1 MFYALAKV
9 TPTKDATTAMSPQN
23 HEQVVSQ
30 AVANRYQ
37 NAEKTKMDVL
47 TALHNYRGLS
57 PKLDKFV
64 FNDGSDRE
72 LLNLDGTIP
81 VRYKGYDFTRHGPLK
96 WGEDLNCNPSA
107 VYNIPICIWLL
118 DNHPFSSP
126 MVYVKPTPDMLIKAS
141 RHVDQNGKVYLPY
154 LHEWNLNSS
163 DLPGLIQIMI
173 MTFSEMPP
181 VYSKPKSAQP
191 TTGGPYPTPYPTNP
205 PGYMPMPGGGPSLPY
220 PAAQP
225 TGTGAYPSYPAQ
237 PGYPPTSTP
246 YPVYP
251 PTSSAGYPSTQPGPP
266 AAYPPPYSAM
276 PYTPYHNATPSLTT
290 QPTATETN
298 TTAAG
303 NTGTITEEHIR
314 VSLISAVSDRVRAK
328 LRDSYGG
335 SQAEVSVL
343 RQQQTDLNEGKTKV
357 EGLIN
362 KLEQEQSEL
371 DKNVRVLREREAEIK
386 SVLSRLSSATE
397 APDVDEAVTTTAP
410 LYKQLLNAYA
420 EDQATQ
426 DAIYYL
432 GEALRRDVIDLDSF
446 LKHVRSLSRKQFQLR
461 ATMIKC
467 RAKGNMAG

>member
-1 MFYALAKV
+1 
-9 TPTKDATTAMSPQN
+9 MSPQ

-37 NAEKTKMDVL
+37 NVDKTKRDVM

-81 VRYKGYDFTRHGPLK
+81 VRYKG
-96 WGEDLNCNPSA
+96 A
-107 VYNIPICIWLL
+107 VYNIPVCIWLL
-118 DNHPFSSP
+118 DNHPLSSP

-154 LHEWNLNSS
+154 LHEWNPNSS

-181 VYSKPKSAQP
+181 VYSKPKNAQ
-191 TTGGPYPTPYPTNP
+191 TGTGTPYPTPYPSGT
-205 PGYMPMPGGGPSLPY
+205 PGYMPMPGGGSNLPY
-220 PAAQP
+220 PTSNPVSSSGYTPYP
-225 TGTGAYPSYPAQ
+225 TQ
-237 PGYPPTSTP
+237 PGYPPSSTP

-251 PTSSAGYPSTQPGPP
+251 PTSSAGYPSQPGPP
-266 AAYPPPYSAM
+266 AYPPPYTPGVTYP
-276 PYTPYHNATPSLTT
+276 PYPSTTSNLTT
-290 QPTATETN
+290 QTTETSGVT
-298 TTAAG
+298 TTA
-303 NTGTITEEHIR
+303 TGTITEEHIR
-314 VSLISAVSDRVRAK
+314 ASLVSAVSDRVRAK
-328 LRDSYGG
+328 LRDLYGG
-335 SQAEVSVL
+335 AQAEVSVL
-343 RQQQTDLNEGKTKV
+343 RQQQSDLSQGKVKV
-357 EGLIN
+357 EGLIS
-362 KLEQEQSEL
+362 KLEQEQTEL
-371 DKNVRVLREREAEIK
+371 DKSIRIMREREAEIK
-386 SVLSRLSSATE
+386 SVMSRLSSSTE
-397 APDVDEAVTTTAP
+397 PMDVDEAVTTTAP

-432 GEALRRDVIDLDSF
+432 GEALRRDVIDLDTF

>member
-1 MFYALAKV
+1 
-9 TPTKDATTAMSPQN
+9 MSPQ

-37 NAEKTKMDVL
+37 NGDKTKRDVM

-81 VRYKGYDFTRHGPLK
+81 VRYKG
-96 WGEDLNCNPSA
+96 A
-107 VYNIPICIWLL
+107 VYNIPVCIWLL
-118 DNHPFSSP
+118 DNHPLSSP

-154 LHEWNLNSS
+154 LHEWNPNSS

-181 VYSKPKSAQP
+181 VYSKPKNAQP
-191 TTGGPYPTPYPTNP
+191 TTGAPYPTPYPSTNP
-205 PGYMPMPGGGPSLPY
+205 GYLPMTGTGSSLPY
-220 PAAQP
+220 PTTNP
-225 TGTGAYPSYPAQ
+225 VGTSGYPPYPAQ
-237 PGYPPTSTP
+237 PGYPPSSTP

-251 PTSSAGYPSTQPGPP
+251 PTSTTGYPPSQPGPP
-266 AAYPPPYSAM
+266 SYPPPYTPGVTYP
-276 PYTPYHNATPSLTT
+276 PYPPTTSNLTT
-290 QPTATETN
+290 QSTETSGA
-298 TTAAG
+298 TTAA
-303 NTGTITEEHIR
+303 TGTITEEHIR
-314 VSLISAVSDRVRAK
+314 ASLVSAVSDRVRAK

-335 SQAEVSVL
+335 AQAEVSVL
-343 RQQQTDLNEGKTKV
+343 RQQQADLNQGKIKV
-357 EGLIN
+357 EGLIS
-362 KLEQEQSEL
+362 KLEQEQGEL
-371 DKNVRVLREREAEIK
+371 DKSIRILREREAEIK
-386 SVLSRLSSATE
+386 SVMSRLSSATE
-397 APDVDEAVTTTAP
+397 PLDVDEAVTTTAP

-432 GEALRRDVIDLDSF
+432 GEALRRDVIDLDTF

>member
-1 MFYALAKV
+1 
-9 TPTKDATTAMSPQN
+9 MSPQ

-37 NAEKTKMDVL
+37 NVDKTKRDVM

-64 FNDGSDRE
+64 FRSGTSRY
-72 LLNLDGTIP
+72 LLCLEGTIP
-81 VRYKGYDFTRHGPLK
+81 VTYKG
-96 WGEDLNCNPSA
+96 A
-107 VYNIPICIWLL
+107 VYNIPVCIWLL
-118 DNHPFSSP
+118 DNHPLSSP

-154 LHEWNLNSS
+154 LHEWNPSSS

-181 VYSKPKSAQP
+181 VYSKPKTAQP
-191 TTGGPYPTPYPTNP
+191 TTGAPYPSPYPSGTPGSATGYPPYPT
-205 PGYMPMPGGGPSLPY
+205 
-220 PAAQP
+220 
-225 TGTGAYPSYPAQ
+225 Q
-237 PGYPPTSTP
+237 PGYPPSNTP

-251 PTSSAGYPSTQPGPP
+251 PTSSAGYPPGQPGPP
-266 AAYPPPYSAM
+266 SYPPPYTAGVSYP
-276 PYTPYHNATPSLTT
+276 PYPSTTSNLTT
-290 QPTATETN
+290 QTTETSGI
-298 TTAAG
+298 TTAA
-303 NTGTITEEHIR
+303 TGTITEEHIR
-314 VSLISAVSDRVRAK
+314 ASLVSAVSDRVRAK

-335 SQAEVSVL
+335 AQAEVSVL
-343 RQQQTDLNEGKTKV
+343 RQQQADLNQGKIKV
-357 EGLIN
+357 EGLIS
-362 KLEQEQSEL
+362 KLEQEQAEL
-371 DKNVRVLREREAEIK
+371 DKSVRILREREAEIK
-386 SVLSRLSSATE
+386 AVLSRLSSATE
-397 APDVDEAVTTTAP
+397 PLDVDEAVTTTAP

-432 GEALRRDVIDLDSF
+432 GEALRRDVIDLDTF